1 MTPDA
6 QELVEEVQR
15 MMADALTGLVP
26 LAGANAE
33 VVGAAP
39 FVILKPRENVSGAVE
54 AAALETPKL
63 RGFYA
68 T

>member
-6 QELVEEVQR
+6 QELVEEVQQ
-15 MMADALTGLVP
+15 MMADALAGLVP
-26 LAGANAE
+26 VDGANAE
-33 VVGAAP
+33 VLGPAP
-39 FVILKPRENVSGAVE
+39 FVILKPRENVAAGIE
-54 AAALETPKL
+54 AAPLDLPTL